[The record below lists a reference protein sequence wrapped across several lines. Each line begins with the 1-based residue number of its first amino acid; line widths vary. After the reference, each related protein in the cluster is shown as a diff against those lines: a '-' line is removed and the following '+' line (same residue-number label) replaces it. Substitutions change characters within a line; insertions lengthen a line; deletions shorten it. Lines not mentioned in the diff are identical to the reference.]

1 VSAYVARHMG
11 NKAQY
16 MKNRP
21 LNDKYYKN
29 FVIEYLKK
37 FGSASRKDID
47 DLLMDKLSDVLTHD
61 QKRNKIR
68 NLIYA
73 MSRKEDVI
81 INAGSSRNPKWKLKM
96 SKFFRCI

>member
-29 FVIEYLKK
+29 FVIEYLKNLV
-37 FGSASRKDID
+37 
-47 DLLMDKLSDVLTHD
+47 LLAA
-61 QKRNKIR
+61 KI
-68 NLIYA
+68 
-73 MSRKEDVI
+73 
-81 INAGSSRNPKWKLKM
+81 
-96 SKFFRCI
+96 